1 MIVNRQELSQAMGI
15 SLPTVDRWIRDG
27 CPVKQ
32 RGAKGVAWEFNLPDI
47 VAWWGERQRQAA
59 AGDAPTDIEDA
70 KRRKI
75 AAEAALAELELA
87 KAKSEVAPIRDFE
100 RAQAAAFAAI
110 RANVMNVPQRVVIQ
124 LLGETDETTFKQKL
138 RAELTLALETAAN
151 ADLVLADDDN
161 DDDAENNEQQG

>member
-32 RGAKGVAWEFNLPDI
+32 RGTKGVAWEFNLPD
-47 VAWWGERQRQAA
+47 VVNWWGERQRQAA

-75 AAEAALAELELA
+75 AAEASLAELELA
-87 KAKSEVAPIRDFE
+87 KAKGEVAPIRDFE
-100 RAQAAAFAAI
+100 RTWSAMMASIQQ
-110 RANVMNVPQRVVIQ
+110 NVMNVPQRVVVQ
-124 LLGETDETTFKQKL
+124 LLGETNETVFKQKL
-138 RAELTLALETAAN
+138 RAELTLALEQAAT
-151 ADLVLADDDN
+151 ADLDVPDDADDDAI
-161 DDDAENNEQQG
+161 DA